1 MTIERRLI
9 MIPLKKSNNWV
20 GVFIFYTLVIFI
32 GLLTSRF
39 VLGSE
44 FFVRYMLAM
53 LLIAMVSALIPC
65 IGGFLGKRIFF
76 IINTLSAIVG
86 ILYMFYVVLGN
97 TSPGWGDLTSIV
109 GYLFIV
115 GVGAVLALVT
125 EVIIYFVKTKQN

>member
-1 MTIERRLI
+1 
-9 MIPLKKSNNWV
+9 MIPLKKSNSWI
-20 GVFIFYTLVIFI
+20 GVFIFYALVIFI
-32 GLLTSRF
+32 GLLTSRL

-44 FFVRYMLAM
+44 FFVRYILAM

-76 IINTLSAIVG
+76 IIYTLSAIVG

-97 TSPGWGDLTSIV
+97 TAPGWGDLTSIV

-115 GVGAVLALVT
+115 GVGAVLALLT
-125 EVIIYFVKTKQN
+125 EVIIYFVKAKQN

>member
-1 MTIERRLI
+1 
-9 MIPLKKSNNWV
+9 MIPLKKSNNWI

-44 FFVRYMLAM
+44 FFVRYILAM
-53 LLIAMVSALIPC
+53 LLIAIVSALIPC

-76 IINTLSAIVG
+76 IIYTLSAIVG

-97 TSPGWGDLTSIV
+97 TAPGWGDLTSIV

-115 GVGAVLALVT
+115 GVGAVLAVVT

>member
-1 MTIERRLI
+1 MI

-20 GVFIFYTLVIFI
+20 GVFIFYSLVIFI

-44 FFVRYMLAM
+44 FFVRYILAM

-76 IINTLSAIVG
+76 IIYTLSVIVG

-97 TSPGWGDLTSIV
+97 TSPGWGDLTSII

-115 GVGAVLALVT
+115 VVGAVLALLT
-125 EVIIYFVKTKQN
+125 EVIIYFVKPKQN

>member
-1 MTIERRLI
+1 
-9 MIPLKKSNNWV
+9 MIPLKKSNNWI
-20 GVFIFYTLVIFI
+20 GVFIFYALVIFI

-44 FFVRYMLAM
+44 FFVRYILAM

-76 IINTLSAIVG
+76 IIYTLSAILG

-125 EVIIYFVKTKQN
+125 EVIIYFVKPKQN

>member
-1 MTIERRLI
+1 
-9 MIPLKKSNNWV
+9 MIPLKKSNNWI

-44 FFVRYMLAM
+44 FFVRYILAM
-53 LLIAMVSALIPC
+53 LLIAIVSALIPC

-76 IINTLSAIVG
+76 IIYTLSAIVR

-97 TSPGWGDLTSIV
+97 TAPGWGDLTSIV

-115 GVGAVLALVT
+115 GVGAVLAVVT

>member
-1 MTIERRLI
+1 

-20 GVFIFYTLVIFI
+20 GVFIFYALVIFI

-44 FFVRYMLAM
+44 FFVRYILAM
-53 LLIAMVSALIPC
+53 LLIAIVSALIPC

-76 IINTLSAIVG
+76 IIYTLSVIVG

-97 TSPGWGDLTSIV
+97 TAPGWGDLTSIV

-115 GVGAVLALVT
+115 VVRAVLALVT
-125 EVIIYFVKTKQN
+125 EVIIYFAKSK

>member
-1 MTIERRLI
+1 M
-9 MIPLKKSNNWV
+9 PLKKSNTWI

-44 FFVRYMLAM
+44 FFVRYILAM
-53 LLIAMVSALIPC
+53 LLIAIVSALIPC

-76 IINTLSAIVG
+76 IIYTLSVIVG

-97 TSPGWGDLTSIV
+97 TAPGWGDLTSIV

-115 GVGAVLALVT
+115 GVGSVLALVT
-125 EVIIYFVKTKQN
+125 EVIIYFVKTK